1 MQAANPRRYM
11 VRPMI
16 GGGHRLVRNGEM
28 IMNPAAS
35 FCPTRKAGGRNYR
48 RTLLAI
54 LTVAAVISF
63 GLGSA
68 KQVRAE
74 PPDPCHHECEF

>member
-1 MQAANPRRYM
+1 
-11 VRPMI
+11 MI
-16 GGGHRLVRNGEM
+16 RDGHRPVRNGEM
-28 IMNPAAS
+28 IMKTAAS
-35 FCPTRKAGGRNYR
+35 FCPTRKAGSRKCR
-48 RTLLAI
+48 RALLAI
-54 LTVAAVISF
+54 LAAVAVISF

>member
-1 MQAANPRRYM
+1 MKSAA
-11 VRPMI
+11 
-16 GGGHRLVRNGEM
+16 
-28 IMNPAAS
+28 
-35 FCPTRKAGGRNYR
+35 FCPPRKAGSRKCR
-48 RTLLAI
+48 RALLAI
-54 LTVAAVISF
+54 LAAVAVISF